1 MSLKNKIEKTMF
13 VEGYEDRIQDIATL
27 MDISVEIVKKRLKTL
42 TFSDYINVM
51 TALKTQDKDKIERI
65 MGWPA
70 RDPNWKSPID
80 DIDESAYYGSDLS
93 SVRKM
98 KYKDTV
104 KVTDIQWD
112 ADDMDDIKHA
122 LKVGD
127 LRRDMIVPIPT
138 DLDDE
143 EVDEYISDFI
153 TDKTGWTHKG
163 FNIDESSMADTLA
176 TAKNAD
182 INDFHF
188 YSDSSDIA
196 KAHTRKHTLS
206 RIDTEKYQE
215 RDGLEGP
222 IMTKSGKV
230 VYYDPKEGSYYDPD
244 TDIYLSHEEWKE
256 LSEAYSTGSQGPDEE
271 GEDAYVDE
279 PEEEPTG
286 TTGSV
291 DASALGKIKTARI
304 QAMQRLGRDNLGGA
318 TAAQAA
324 DAMDKAE
331 QGKPLTPIQRQ
342 AMAYQAANLDAL
354 AGSQDTRIQFR
365 NLLNRLRKAQQ
376 QAQQEQQ

>member
-51 TALKTQDKDKIERI
+51 TALKTQDKDEIERI

-196 KAHTRKHTLS
+196 KAHTRKHTLP

-291 DASALGKIKTARI
+291 DASTLGKIKTARI

-376 QAQQEQQ
+376 KAQQEQQ